1 LGATEGKIG
10 KAKGEAREGPGDAKD
25 AWKHGSDD

>member
-10 KAKGEAREGPGDAKD
+10 KAKGEFGNPALKKAQSWPDNQK
-25 AWKHGSDD
+25 